1 MINNDSG
8 ITNKLIADILDDV
21 KTILNLNG
29 DDEQMGD
36 MTESEI
42 FDLINDSF

>member
-1 MINNDSG
+1 MTNNDSG
-8 ITNKLIADILDDV
+8 ITNKLIDDILDDV